1 MPDER
6 AHTTST
12 PAPRVRWGA
21 IAAFILL
28 AYGLAWL
35 VVSPLWLSPT
45 AAASPFASLLITA
58 MMFTPGIAA
67 LAVLFLLRAP
77 RTRRLEFLGMWPLRP
92 VKRTVWFTVAALIV
106 PALITAVSLGIAAAF
121 GWVRLDLVNFSGFE
135 EQLAATTPEEA
146 LAILPSTGVL
156 VAVQLA
162 MIPLGAVLNALP
174 ALGEELG
181 WRGWLL
187 PALRPLGTWPALILS
202 GAIWGLWHA
211 PVTLLGHNYGL
222 TDWRGVALMLGACV
236 AWGILFGWSR
246 LRTASIWPAVVGH
259 GALNASGGMIL
270 LFAAAG
276 DAPNMALGSVMGVAG
291 WIALAIV
298 VLVLVLTG
306 QFRHQPSLE
315 RRTPAL
321 SAQPPHRSLPDSS
334 KPSAQLQTSMT
345 DPSEPR
351 TPRPTDR

>member
-1 MPDER
+1 MSE
-6 AHTTST
+6 HTPHTSEAA
-12 PAPRVRWGA
+12 APRVRWGA
-21 IAAFILL
+21 VSVFVVL

-35 VVSPLWLSPT
+35 VVSPLWFSPT
-45 AAASPFASLLITA
+45 AAASPFASLFITA
-58 MMFTPGIAA
+58 MMFTPGIAT
-67 LAVLFLLRAP
+67 LVVIFLMRAP
-77 RTRRLEFLGMWPLRP
+77 RTHRLEFLGMWPLRP

-106 PALITAVSLGIAAAF
+106 PALITAASLGIAAVF
-121 GWVRLDLVNFSGFE
+121 GWVRLDLIHFSGFA

-146 LAILPSTGVL
+146 LAILPPTGVL

-187 PALRPLGTWPALILS
+187 PMLRPLGTWPALLLS

-246 LRTASIWPAVVGH
+246 LRTASIWPAVIGH
-259 GALNASGGMIL
+259 GSLNASGGMIL

-276 DAPNMALGSVMGVAG
+276 DTPNMALGSVMGVAG
-291 WIALAIV
+291 WITLTV
-298 VLVLVLTG
+298 VVVILLLTG

-315 RRTPAL
+315 RRAP
-321 SAQPPHRSLPDSS
+321 SLP
-334 KPSAQLQTSMT
+334 SA
-345 DPSEPR
+345 
-351 TPRPTDR
+351 PTAQ